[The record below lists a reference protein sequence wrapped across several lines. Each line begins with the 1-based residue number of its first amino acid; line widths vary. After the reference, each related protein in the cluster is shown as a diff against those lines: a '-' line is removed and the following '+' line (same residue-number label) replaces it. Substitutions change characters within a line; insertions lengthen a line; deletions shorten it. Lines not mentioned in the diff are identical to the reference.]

1 MARKPEGELKKGWTT
16 GACACAAA
24 TAAYEALLTGQFP
37 DPVTV
42 TLPKGQTP
50 AFALVDPGI
59 MGDAACAAV
68 VKDAGD
74 DPDVTHGATIRARVR
89 LLSKGEGLVFRA
101 GPGVGMVTKPGLPIE
116 PGEPAINPGPRKMIR
131 DNLDVL
137 AARHGR
143 DLDAEVTISID
154 RGEEIAKKTWNPR
167 LGIVG
172 GLSVLGTTGV
182 VIPFS
187 CSAWIHSIHR
197 GIDVAR
203 ATGLTHVAGST
214 GKVSEETVRQHFNLP
229 VEALLDMGDFVG
241 GLLKYLRKNPV
252 PRLTICGGFAK
263 LVKLAQG
270 HLDLHSS
277 RSQVDFAKLSSL
289 VEKLGGRPDQ
299 VEMAKSANTAKQVLD
314 GCRNLPLAETI
325 GRQARETA
333 LATLAGHTSVDIIVI
348 DRAGIILAHVGAP
361 EEKPDA

>member
-24 TAAYEALLTGQFP
+24 TAAYEALLTGAFP

-50 AFALVDPGI
+50 AFALVDREIGE
-59 MGDAACAAV
+59 DFARAAV
-68 VKDAGD
+68 IKDAGD
-74 DPDVTHGATIRARVR
+74 DPDVTHGATIRASVR
-89 LLSKGEGLVFRA
+89 LLPEGSGLVFKA
-101 GPGVGMVTKPGLPIE
+101 GTGVGMVTKPGLPID
-116 PGEPAINPGPRKMIR
+116 PGEPAINPGPRGMIR
-131 DNLDVL
+131 DNLDVV

-143 DLDAEVTISID
+143 NLDAEVTISID
-154 RGEEIAKKTWNPR
+154 NGEEIAKKTWNPR

-203 ATGLTHVAGST
+203 ATRLTHVAGST
-214 GKVSEETVRQHFNLP
+214 GKVSEETVQKHFGLP
-229 VEALLDMGDFVG
+229 DEALLDMGDFAG
-241 GLLKYLRKNPV
+241 GLLKYLRKNPL

-263 LVKLAQG
+263 LVKMAQG

-277 RSQVDFAKLSSL
+277 RSQVDFTKLAAQ
-289 VEKLGGRPDQ
+289 VEKLGGSPEQ
-299 VEMAKSANTAKQVLD
+299 VALAHTANTAKQVLD
-314 GCRNLPLAETI
+314 SCPDLPLAEII

-333 LATLAGHTSVDIIVI
+333 LATLAGQTAVDIIVI
-348 DRAGIILAHVGAP
+348 DRKGAILAHVGAP
-361 EEKPDA
+361 EAGNG